1 MLKENPATVMLYS
14 KLIHQKKTASIEGVK
29 MFAKINNKQWMRR
42 RSSTTTFCSSSGSS
56 LPSSSSDE
64 KRKSKKKRKLRKK
77 TRSFLRQS
85 KECDKSEKMEAHQQL
100 SK

>member
-42 RSSTTTFCSSSGSS
+42 RSSTTSSS

-64 KRKSKKKRKLRKK
+64 KRKSKKKRKFRKK
-77 TRSFLRQS
+77 IRSFHRQS
-85 KECDKSEKMEAHQQL
+85 KEFDKSEKMEAHQQL

>member
-1 MLKENPATVMLYS
+1 MLKENPATVMPYS

-29 MFAKINNKQWMRR
+29 MFATINNKQCMRR
-42 RSSTTTFCSSSGSS
+42 RSSTTTFCSSSSS

-64 KRKSKKKRKLRKK
+64 KRKSKKKIKPRKK
-77 TRSFLRQS
+77 TRSFHRQR

>member
-1 MLKENPATVMLYS
+1 MLKENPATVVLYS

-42 RSSTTTFCSSSGSS
+42 RSSTTTFCSSSSS

-77 TRSFLRQS
+77 TRSFHKQS